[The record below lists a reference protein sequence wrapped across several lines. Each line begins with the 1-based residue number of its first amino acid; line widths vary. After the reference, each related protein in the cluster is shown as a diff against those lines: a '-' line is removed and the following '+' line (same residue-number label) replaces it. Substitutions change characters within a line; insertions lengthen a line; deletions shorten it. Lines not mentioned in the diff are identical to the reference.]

1 MAMKDKQIRTRSK
14 KKLIRVTFPD
24 GEVICYNNATST
36 MIAALNKIGSDK
48 FHAINL
54 ELCHLPLL
62 SKEIYPQY
70 KEWMKPVSDGWY
82 LNAQSNSDNKY
93 LQLRSISDQLSLG
106 LIVELGTDFE
116 TQINPNREKKSR
128 TKDKLLVKFP
138 DGEYVANDSALD
150 TYLETIWKLGIDDIM
165 RKHLTWGDKDLITTS
180 QVANGQIQVGERRWV
195 MVPNMT
201 KDKAKLLRVVA
212 AMLHIKLE
220 ITII

>member
-1 MAMKDKQIRTRSK
+1 MAMKDEQIRTRAK

-24 GEVICYNNATST
+24 GEVICYNSATST

-48 FHAINL
+48 FPAINL

-62 SKEIYPQY
+62 SKVIYPQY
-70 KEWMKPVSDGWY
+70 KEWLKPVGDGWY

-106 LIVELGTDFE
+106 LTIELGTDFE
-116 TQINPNREKKSR
+116 TQIIPNREKKSR

-138 DGEYVANDSALD
+138 DGEYVANDNALD
-150 TYLETIWKLGIDDIM
+150 TYRETIWKLGIDDIM
-165 RKHLTWGDKDLITTS
+165 RKNLTWRDKVLITTS
-180 QVANGQIQVGERRWV
+180 QVANGQIQVDERRWV
-195 MVPNMT
+195 MVPNIT

>member
-1 MAMKDKQIRTRSK
+1 MAMENIQIRTRATR
-14 KKLIRVTFPD
+14 KLIRITFPD

-36 MIAALNKIGSDK
+36 MIAALNKIGPDK
-48 FHAINL
+48 FSAIKL

-62 SKEIYPQY
+62 SKDIYPQY
-70 KEWMKPVSDGWY
+70 KDWMKPVCDGWY

-93 LQLRSISDQLSLG
+93 LQLRSISDQFSLG
-106 LIVELGTDFE
+106 LVVELGTDFE
-116 TQINPNREKKSR
+116 TQTNPNKTKKSR

-138 DGEYVANDSALD
+138 DGEFVGNGSALD

-165 RKHLTWGDKDLITTS
+165 RKHLTWGGKDLVTTS
-180 QVANGQIQVGERRWV
+180 QVASGQIQVGERRWV

-212 AMLHIKLE
+212 AMLRINLE

>member
-1 MAMKDKQIRTRSK
+1 
-14 KKLIRVTFPD
+14 
-24 GEVICYNNATST
+24 
-36 MIAALNKIGSDK
+36 
-48 FHAINL
+48 
-54 ELCHLPLL
+54 
-62 SKEIYPQY
+62 
-70 KEWMKPVSDGWY
+70 MKPVSDGWY

-180 QVANGQIQVGERRWV
+180 QVAKGQVQVDERRWV

-212 AMLHIKLE
+212 AMLHIKVE

>member
-1 MAMKDKQIRTRSK
+1 MAMKDEQIRTRAK

-36 MIAALNKIGSDK
+36 MIATLNKIGSDK
-48 FHAINL
+48 FPAIKL

-70 KEWMKPVSDGWY
+70 KEWMKPVGDGWY

-93 LQLRSISDQLSLG
+93 LQLRAINDQLSLG

-116 TQINPNREKKSR
+116 TQINPNREKKIR

-138 DGEYVANDSALD
+138 NGEYVANDSALD

-180 QVANGQIQVGERRWV
+180 QVAKGQVQVDERRWV

-212 AMLHIKLE
+212 AMLHIKVE

>member
-1 MAMKDKQIRTRSK
+1 MEDGQIRTRAK

-24 GEVICYNNATST
+24 GEVICYNNAAST

-48 FHAINL
+48 FSAINL

-62 SKEIYPQY
+62 SKEIYPRY
-70 KEWMKPVSDGWY
+70 KEWMKSVCDGWY
-82 LNAQSNSDNKY
+82 LNTQSNSDSKY

-106 LIVELGTDFE
+106 LIVELGADFE
-116 TQINPNREKKSR
+116 TQVNPNKEKKSR

-165 RKHLTWGDKDLITTS
+165 RKHLTWSDKDLITTR
-180 QVANGQIQVGERRWV
+180 QIANGQIQIGEQRWV

-201 KDKAKLLRVVA
+201 KDKAKLLRVIA
-212 AMLHIKLE
+212 AMLRIKIE
-220 ITII
+220 ITVI

>member
-1 MAMKDKQIRTRSK
+1 MAMKDEQIRTRAK

-48 FHAINL
+48 FPAINL
-54 ELCHLPLL
+54 ELCYLPLL
-62 SKEIYPQY
+62 SKVIYPQY
-70 KEWMKPVSDGWY
+70 KEWLKPVGDGWY

-138 DGEYVANDSALD
+138 DGEYVANDNALD

-165 RKHLTWGDKDLITTS
+165 RKNLTWRDKVLITTS
-180 QVANGQIQVGERRWV
+180 QVANGQIQVDERRWV
-195 MVPNMT
+195 MVPNIT
-201 KDKAKLLRVVA
+201 KDKAKLLRVIA

>member
-1 MAMKDKQIRTRSK
+1 MEDKQIRIRAK
-14 KKLIRVTFPD
+14 KKLLRVTFPD

-48 FHAINL
+48 FPVINL

-70 KEWMKPVSDGWY
+70 KEWMKPVCDGWY

-93 LQLRSISDQLSLG
+93 LQLCAISDQLSLG
-106 LIVELGTDFE
+106 LCVEIGTDFE
-116 TQINPNREKKSR
+116 TQATLPNKEKKRS

-138 DGEYVANDSALD
+138 DGEYVANGRALD
-150 TYLETIWKLGIDDIM
+150 TYLETIWKLGIDEIT
-165 RKHLTWGDKDLITTS
+165 RKNLTWGGNALITTS
-180 QVANGQIQVGERRWV
+180 QVANSQIQVGERRWV
-195 MVPNMT
+195 VVPSLT
-201 KDKAKLLRVVA
+201 KDKAKLLRVIA
-212 AMLHIKLE
+212 AILKIKLE

>member
-1 MAMKDKQIRTRSK
+1 
-14 KKLIRVTFPD
+14 
-24 GEVICYNNATST
+24 

-48 FHAINL
+48 FPAIKL

-70 KEWMKPVSDGWY
+70 KEWMKPVGDGWY

-106 LIVELGTDFE
+106 LVVELGTDFE
-116 TQINPNREKKSR
+116 TQVNPNKEKKSR

-138 DGEYVANDSALD
+138 DGEFVANDSALE

-165 RKHLTWGDKDLITTS
+165 RKHLTWGDKDLITTN

-195 MVPNMT
+195 AVPNMT
-201 KDKAKLLRVVA
+201 KDKAKLLRVIA

>member
-1 MAMKDKQIRTRSK
+1 MAMKDEQIRTRAK

-24 GEVICYNNATST
+24 GEVICYNTATST

-48 FHAINL
+48 FPAINL

-62 SKEIYPQY
+62 SEVIC
-70 KEWMKPVSDGWY
+70 PVCDGWY

-165 RKHLTWGDKDLITTS
+165 RKHLTWGGKDLITTS

-195 MVPNMT
+195 MVPNIT

>member
-1 MAMKDKQIRTRSK
+1 MVMEDGQLRTRAR

-36 MIAALNKIGSDK
+36 MIATLEKIGSKK
-48 FHAINL
+48 FPAINL

-70 KEWMKPVSDGWY
+70 KDWIKPVCDGWY

-106 LIVELGTDFE
+106 LIVEIGTDFE
-116 TQINPNREKKSR
+116 TQINPKREKKSR
-128 TKDKLLVKFP
+128 AKDKLLVKFP
-138 DGEYVANDSALD
+138 DGEFVANDSPLD
-150 TYLETIWKLGIDDIM
+150 TYLETIWKLGVDDIM

-180 QVANGQIQVGERRWV
+180 QVANGQIQVGERRWA
-195 MVPNMT
+195 MVPNIT
-201 KDKAKLLRVVA
+201 KDKAKLLRVIA
-212 AMLHIKLE
+212 AMLRINLE

>member
-1 MAMKDKQIRTRSK
+1 MAMKDEQIRTRAK

-48 FHAINL
+48 FPAIKL

-70 KEWMKPVSDGWY
+70 KEWMKPVGDGWY

-93 LQLRSISDQLSLG
+93 LQLRAISDQLPLG

-116 TQINPNREKKSR
+116 TQINPNREKKIR

-165 RKHLTWGDKDLITTS
+165 RKHLTWGGKDLVTTN
-180 QVANGQIQVGERRWV
+180 QLANGQIQVGERRWV
-195 MVPNMT
+195 MVPSIT

-212 AMLHIKLE
+212 AMLHVKLE